1 MPGCCASARSCPT
14 GPLRWLMFSALG
26 AGEIT
31 LSGYVVPVAG
41 VGQKLPAARR
51 RGLTAAVVPRGN
63 ED

>member
-1 MPGCCASARSCPT
+1 MS
-14 GPLRWLMFSALG
+14 SALG

-41 VGQKLPAARR
+41 VWQELPAARR
-51 RGLTAAVVPRGN
+51 RGLTAAVVPRGH